1 MIAMQQETLSA
12 LAGSAFDL
20 DGRLTFTTAGETNS
34 AFVSWYASRLR
45 EVMTGLGH
53 THRVLNGTL
62 AMDALPEG
70 VPSDPRDQVRLVLN
84 LCDIERPRPI
94 RRSGQGTFVVTIV
107 EGADD
112 DPEVMKAAYPV
123 LVRSLSNMVIY
134 NLRVAG
140 VLESH
145 FITIEQGHYTVKH
158 TGSEEQFFDEVFAR
172 IQPLACS
179 HLVINNEFIPDLPD
193 NLWAGDETTRQI
205 SWVSKQLDSLGLVPA
220 VFPIHLY
227 LSEREMRH
235 LKRIY
240 GIGGLSYGNL
250 SARAPHNPDYFWMS
264 ASGVDKTRLEQIGR
278 DILLVTA
285 YDPDQLMI
293 RLSVPPTVEPRRV
306 SVDAIEHY
314 MIYREHPEVGAVIH
328 IHAWWRDPIPSTQVN
343 YPCGTYELAAEVAD
357 LVRQAPDPSRAV
369 IGLKNHG
376 LTITGHSIPEIFERI
391 DGHIVPQV
399 PMA

>member
-1 MIAMQQETLSA
+1 MQQQPLSS
-12 LAGSAFDL
+12 LAGPTLDL
-20 DGRLTFTTAGETNS
+20 DERLTFTTASETSS
-34 AFVSWYASRLR
+34 AFVIWYAEQLR
-45 EVMTGLGH
+45 ETMTRQGH
-53 THRVLNGTL
+53 THRSLNGAL
-62 AMDALPEG
+62 SMDAIAEG
-70 VPSDPRDQVRLVLN
+70 TPPDPREQVRLVFN
-84 LCDIERPRPI
+84 LCDLDRPRPI

-112 DPEVMKAAYPV
+112 EREIMKAAYPV

-134 NLRVAG
+134 NTRVDG

-145 FITIEQGHYTVKH
+145 FITIEQGHYTVWH
-158 TGSEEQFFDEVFAR
+158 TGDEEQFFARVFAR

-179 HLVINNEFIPDLPD
+179 HLVINNEFVPDLPD
-193 NLWAGDETTRQI
+193 DLWDGDETTRQI
-205 SWVSKQLDSLGLVPA
+205 SWAGKRLDGLGLLPA
-220 VFPIHLY
+220 AFPIHEY
-227 LSEREMRH
+227 LSERELRH
-235 LKRIY
+235 VKRLY

-250 SARAPHNPDYFWMS
+250 SARAPHNQRLFWMS
-264 ASGVDKTRLEQIGR
+264 ASGVDKSRLTTVGR
-278 DILLVTA
+278 DILLVTD
-285 YDPDQLMI
+285 YDPERLLI

-314 MIYREHPEVGAVIH
+314 MIYREHPEVGAIVH

-376 LTITGHSIPEIFERI
+376 LTITGRSITEIFGRI
-391 DGHIVPQV
+391 DGMIVPQV

>member
-1 MIAMQQETLSA
+1 MQQETSSSLVGPT
-12 LAGSAFDL
+12 LDL
-20 DGRLTFTTAGETNS
+20 DERLTFTTARETSS
-34 AFVSWYASRLR
+34 AFVNWYAERLR
-45 EVMTGLGH
+45 DVMTRQGH
-53 THRVLNGTL
+53 IHRTLNGAL
-62 AMDALPEG
+62 VMDAVPEG
-70 VPSDPRDQVRLVLN
+70 TPADPRDQVRLVLN
-84 LCDIERPRPI
+84 LCDIDRARPI

-112 DPEVMKAAYPV
+112 VYEIMKAAYPV

-134 NLRVAG
+134 NTRVGG

-145 FITIEQGHYTVKH
+145 FITIEQGHYTVRH
-158 TGSEEQFFDEVFAR
+158 TDGEEAFFQRVFAR

-179 HLVINNEFIPDLPD
+179 HLVINNEFVPNLSDDL
-193 NLWAGDETTRQI
+193 WQGDETTHQI
-205 SWVSKQLDSLGLVPA
+205 GWAGKQLDGMGLLPA
-220 VFPIHLY
+220 AFPIDLY
-227 LSEREMRH
+227 LTERELRH
-235 LKRIY
+235 VKRLY

-250 SARAPHNPDYFWMS
+250 SARAPHNKRLFWMS
-264 ASGVDKTRLEQIGR
+264 ASGVDKSRLETIGR
-278 DILLVTA
+278 DILLVTD
-285 YDPDQLMI
+285 YDPDRLLI

-314 MIYREHPEVGAVIH
+314 MIYREHPEVGAIVH
-328 IHAWWRDPIPSTQVN
+328 IHAWWREPIPSTQVN

-376 LTITGHSIPEIFERI
+376 LTITGRSIPEIFARI
-391 DGHIVPQV
+391 EGMIVPQV

>member
-1 MIAMQQETLSA
+1 MQQEPLPSLAEPA
-12 LAGSAFDL
+12 LDL
-20 DGRLTFTTAGETNS
+20 DERLTFTTAGETSS
-34 AFVSWYASRLR
+34 AFVAWYTGRLR
-45 EVMTGLGH
+45 DVMTRQGH
-53 THRVLNGTL
+53 THRVLNGSL
-62 AMDALPEG
+62 IMDAVPEG
-70 VPSDPRDQVRLVLN
+70 APSDPRDQVRLVFN
-84 LCDIERPRPI
+84 MCDIDRPRPL

-107 EGADD
+107 EGTDD

-134 NLRVAG
+134 NLRIGG

-145 FITIEQGHYTVKH
+145 FITIEQGHYTVRH
-158 TGSEEQFFDEVFAR
+158 TGSEEQFFDHVFAR

-193 NLWAGDETTRQI
+193 DLWAGDETTRQI
-205 SWVSKQLDSLGLVPA
+205 SWISKQLDGLGLVPA

-235 LKRIY
+235 LKRLY

-250 SARAPHNPDYFWMS
+250 SARAPHNPHYFWMS
-264 ASGVDKTRLEQIGR
+264 ASGVDKSRLEQIGR
-278 DILLVTA
+278 DILLVTG
-285 YDPDQLMI
+285 YDPDRLMI

-314 MIYREHPEVGAVIH
+314 MIYRAHPEVGAIVH
-328 IHAWWRDPIPSTQVN
+328 IHAWWRDPILSTQVN
-343 YPCGTYELAAEVAD
+343 YPCGTYELATEVAD
-357 LVRQAPDPSRAV
+357 LVRQTPDPSRAV

-376 LTITGHSIPEIFERI
+376 LTITGRSIPEIFARI
-391 DGHIVPQV
+391 DGKIVPQV